1 MQQFPV
7 LPDSFATQL
16 RGVFDRQRRAFLDDG
31 PPSAAVR
38 RDRLDRCIGLLVDHQ
53 DELAAAMDRDF
64 GGRPMP
70 LSRFTDISGSI
81 GPLKHA
87 RDNLQRWMRP
97 ERRRTTPAILGWV
110 GGSARVLCQPLGV
123 VGVIAPWNFPVN
135 MAFAPLAGILA
146 AGNRCMIKPSEC
158 TSATSELMARLFA
171 KAFDETE
178 IAVCLGGREVGAA
191 FSRLPFDHLMFT
203 GSTAVA
209 HEIMRAA
216 AENLVPLTLELGG
229 KSPVVVGRTANL
241 DLLAARV
248 MAGKTMNAGQVCI
261 APDYLLLPAELL
273 DVFVAKAAAAVQ
285 RMFPTLVDNPD
296 YTSIV
301 DARHYERLRS
311 AVEDARTKG
320 ARVIEL
326 GPAGEAGGERRRR
339 IPPTLILDPT
349 DGMRVMQEEIFGPLL
364 PVKTCA
370 DVDEAIRFVNA
381 RPRPLALYYFG
392 ADPEEERRVLEQT
405 TSGSAAVND
414 VVMQVAMEDLPFG
427 GVGPSGMGAYHGID
441 GFRRFSHRKG
451 VFSQPTSGI
460 VEKVLLGMRPPY
472 GATIR
477 RMLAAQIRR

>member
-1 MQQFPV
+1 M
-7 LPDSFATQL
+7 
-16 RGVFDRQRRAFLDDG
+16 
-31 PPSAAVR
+31 
-38 RDRLDRCIGLLVDHQ
+38 
-53 DELAAAMDRDF
+53 
-64 GGRPMP
+64 
-70 LSRFTDISGSI
+70 
-81 GPLKHA
+81 
-87 RDNLQRWMRP
+87 
-97 ERRRTTPAILGWV
+97 
-110 GGSARVLCQPLGV
+110 
-123 VGVIAPWNFPVN
+123 
-135 MAFAPLAGILA
+135 
-146 AGNRCMIKPSEC
+146 
-158 TSATSELMARLFA
+158 LF
-171 KAFDETE
+171 
-178 IAVCLGGREVGAA
+178 R
-191 FSRLPFDHLMFT
+191 SPFDHLMFT

-370 DVDEAIRFVNA
+370 DVDEAIRFVND

-477 RMLAAQIRR
+477 RMLAAHIRR

>member
-1 MQQFPV
+1 MC
-7 LPDSFATQL
+7 S
-16 RGVFDRQRRAFLDDG
+16 
-31 PPSAAVR
+31 S
-38 RDRLDRCIGLLVDHQ
+38 
-53 DELAAAMDRDF
+53 
-64 GGRPMP
+64 
-70 LSRFTDISGSI
+70 
-81 GPLKHA
+81 
-87 RDNLQRWMRP
+87 
-97 ERRRTTPAILGWV
+97 
-110 GGSARVLCQPLGV
+110 
-123 VGVIAPWNFPVN
+123 
-135 MAFAPLAGILA
+135 
-146 AGNRCMIKPSEC
+146 
-158 TSATSELMARLFA
+158 
-171 KAFDETE
+171 
-178 IAVCLGGREVGAA
+178 
-191 FSRLPFDHLMFT
+191 
-203 GSTAVA
+203 
-209 HEIMRAA
+209 
-216 AENLVPLTLELGG
+216 
-229 KSPVVVGRTANL
+229 
-241 DLLAARV
+241 DL
-248 MAGKTMNAGQVCI
+248 
-261 APDYLLLPAELL
+261 PDYLLLPAELL

-370 DVDEAIRFVNA
+370 DVDEAIRFVND

-477 RMLAAQIRR
+477 RMLAAHIRR